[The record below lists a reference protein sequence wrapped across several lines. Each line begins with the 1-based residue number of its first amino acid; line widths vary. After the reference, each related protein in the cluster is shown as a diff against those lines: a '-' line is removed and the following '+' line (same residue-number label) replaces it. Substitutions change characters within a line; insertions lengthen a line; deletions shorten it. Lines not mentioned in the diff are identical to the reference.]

1 MIFSSRL
8 PKSLEANEFTKTLE
22 ALRASGHK
30 ITDLTQSNP
39 TSAGFTAASGLQYL
53 ADTTP
58 PTLYHPSA
66 SGLPSARG
74 AIKEYYRSGNHGHI
88 DADDLLLTA
97 STSEAYSFLLKL
109 LTDPGDE
116 ILIPAPSY
124 PLFDFLATLENVRTS
139 RYLLQEDCA
148 GRWRINF
155 TSLEEEISRLTRAI
169 VVVNPNNPT
178 GSLLTATEMKR
189 LSILCQTHGL
199 ALIVDEVFLDYSNP
213 DNTMPPCSA
222 IGNDCALTFTLSGLS
237 KVLALPQVKLS
248 WIHINGP
255 QPEKDMAKQR
265 LEFIADTY
273 LSVNG
278 MIQQAAA
285 SLFTGQ
291 HRIQKEILERIGN
304 NESLLR
310 AQMGDALGLRES
322 GWYALITLP
331 QHLNDEQ
338 CCLDL
343 LHTCSLLVH
352 PGFFYDFTDNNRIVI
367 SLITPEDEFRRGID
381 LLQDF
386 FARQQEK

>member
-22 ALRASGHK
+22 ALRASGQQ
-30 ITDLTQSNP
+30 IIDLTQSNP
-39 TSAGFTAASGLQYL
+39 TSAGFTAASELHSL
-53 ADTTP
+53 TNPKTT
-58 PTLYHPSA
+58 TLYSPSA
-66 SGLPSARG
+66 SGLPSARE
-74 AIKEYYRSGNHGHI
+74 AIKEYYRATNHGDI

-124 PLFDFLATLENVRTS
+124 PLFDFLATLENVRAS
-139 RYLLQEDCA
+139 RYLLQEDKS

-155 TSLEEEISRLTRAI
+155 ASLEEEISRLTRAI

-178 GSLLTATEMKR
+178 GSLMTAAEMKR
-189 LSILCQTHGL
+189 LSTLCQTHNL

-213 DNTMPPCSA
+213 DNGLPPCSA
-222 IGNDCALTFTLSGLS
+222 ISNDSALTFTLSGLS

-291 HRIQKEILERIGN
+291 RRIQEEILERIGN

-322 GWYALITLP
+322 GWYAIITLP
-331 QHLNDEQ
+331 QQLSDEE

-343 LHTCSLLVH
+343 LQTFALLVH
-352 PGFFYDFTDNNRIVI
+352 PGFFYDFTDSKRIVI
-367 SLITPEDEFRRGID
+367 SLITPEDEFRRGIN

-386 FARQQEK
+386 LAEQQGK